1 MQSRSKKKTKFKK
14 IEDALRKNLKKR
26 KDFQN
31 KLNNERNN
39 KDGFEKKNDSTI
51 YSKTKKGEKNFL
63 RTLFFR
69 I

>member
-31 KLNNERNN
+31 KLNKER
-39 KDGFEKKNDSTI
+39 KKNVSI
-51 YSKTKKGEKNFL
+51 I
-63 RTLFFR
+63 R
-69 I
+69 